1 MFKFFAIL
9 LVFSFLYCKI
19 EAFCNI
25 AEGFMIPN
33 QYVLEGQSIN
43 GFCSDW

>member
-1 MFKFFAIL
+1 MFKFFTIL
-9 LVFSFLYCKI
+9 LVFSFLYCKT

-25 AEGFMIPN
+25 AEGIMIPN
-33 QYVLEGQSIN
+33 QYSLVGQSAN